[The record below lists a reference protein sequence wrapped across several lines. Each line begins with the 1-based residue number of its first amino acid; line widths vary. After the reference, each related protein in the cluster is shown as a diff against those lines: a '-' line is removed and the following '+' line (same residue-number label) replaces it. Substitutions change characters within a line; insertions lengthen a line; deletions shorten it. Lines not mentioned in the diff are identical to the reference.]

1 MEGNMKAFSFDSV
14 LLDKIKTPSLVAKT
28 SFATLPQVVKLVDTF
43 KTKALKENQ
52 TFYRNIL
59 ESDSEVTARK
69 AYDQFFGT
77 LTRLNAF
84 YTAKYVDV
92 LDENLKQ
99 LKNEGDSRLINV
111 VNDYL
116 KDFNGNDI
124 LMEREMTQFVLDDEI
139 PCSKN
144 ILTSILHFFGD
155 NFYELSEED
164 ARKLLEITTNNQSKI
179 IKRAKAEIIDAD
191 PDDIEVKDL
200 SRTPDIFVGNTSTVS
215 FHKED
220 INKCIEIVKSVRD
233 DLEANLENARLI
245 NKEYKKLLNKVIQ
258 YRNSTKIRVNSDD
271 YIRKIE
277 RIIISMI
284 SEIWTYHLTVYAI
297 KAQYICNNYYQA
309 KGILARISMMA
320 NEEFVDD
327 TVESVAVEST
337 KFLKEE
343 AFKFTKLTDAE
354 ILMNH
359 ITDMKHNDLIMDCC
373 IKEAMILAEGVDVEN
388 RLAALHEG
396 AWDKVKEF
404 FNKIKEF
411 VMNLFDKVANW
422 FDKFFKSN
430 KEYIEKYKDQIDKQT
445 AGFTTVNMPNYK
457 DGLARIQENITP
469 QFDAVINS
477 ATGMGD
483 KDEDVDTAINN
494 FRRTLIKDYKDND
507 EWKES
512 CNDYFKGGK
521 DSDKDYS
528 ANEINIRYLADRV
541 LEIPKIVDG
550 LKKDKTTAEQLFKS
564 LESAIAKAAAQDNQ
578 NVKANANKVQTDAKG
593 TENKAIG
600 STTNTPS
607 SLGTG
612 NNNAGSGPK
621 VGGGTTNTAESI
633 LYLYGDVFTEL
644 EIVQSNTTTSN
655 GNNGSNITSAGN
667 ATIDKVKDG
676 SVGPKVA
683 AKAQKLCNKIAST
696 YSTYYQCKYQMA
708 EKIMS
713 DYMKII
719 KVHVSAYVNANNDA
733 EKAQE
738 NS

>member
-92 LDENLKQ
+92 LDENIKRLN
-99 LKNEGDSRLINV
+99 NEGDSRLINV
-111 VNDYL
+111 VNEYL
-116 KDFNGNDI
+116 KDFNNNDI
-124 LMEREMTQFVLDDEI
+124 LMEREMTQFILDDEI

-200 SRTPDIFVGNTSTVS
+200 SRTPDIFVGETTTKS
-215 FHKED
+215 FHKECVG
-220 INKCIEIVKSVRD
+220 KCIEIVRSVRD
-233 DLEANLENARLI
+233 DLEANLDNARLI

-309 KGILARISMMA
+309 KGVLARISMMA

-327 TVESVAVEST
+327 TVEAVAVEST

-373 IKEAMILAEGVDVEN
+373 IKEAMILAEGVDVEA
-388 RLAALHEG
+388 RLTAVHEG

-404 FNKIKEF
+404 FNKIKTF
-411 VMNLFDKVANW
+411 VMALFDKVSNW

-430 KEYIEKYKDQIDKQT
+430 KDYIEKYKDQIDKPT

-457 DGLARIQENITP
+457 EGLNRIQAAPNIN
-469 QFDAVINS
+469 FNGVINTAS
-477 ATGMGD
+477 GMA
-483 KDEDVDTAINN
+483 ENADVDKVIND
-494 FRRTLIKDYKDND
+494 FRKTIINEYKDD
-507 EWKES
+507 DDWKET

-528 ANEINIRYLADRV
+528 ANEISIRELANQV
-541 LEIPKIVDG
+541 LNIPKIVDN
-550 LKKDKTTAEQLFKS
+550 LKKDKSTSDQMFKS
-564 LESAIAKAAAQDNQ
+564 LESAINKAASQQPAASTN
-578 NVKANANKVQTDAKG
+578 NTD
-593 TENKAIG
+593 
-600 STTNTPS
+600 STNTGS
-607 SLGTG
+607 STSATPAASPAG
-612 NNNAGSGPK
+612 NP
-621 VGGGTTNTAESI
+621 TEST
-633 LYLYGDVFTEL
+633 YLYGDVFSEF
-644 EIVQSNTTTSN
+644 EINQTNAPAPGSTG
-655 GNNGSNITSAGN
+655 GNSASITASGN
-667 ATIDKVKDG
+667 QTIDNVKNGGVD
-676 SVGPKVA
+676 SKTAVN
-683 AKAQKLCNKIAST
+683 AQKIVNRIAST
-696 YSTYYQCKYQMA
+696 YSTYLQCKYQMA

-719 KVHVSAYVNANNDA
+719 KAHVSAYVNANNDS
-733 EKAQE
+733 EKAQQS
-738 NS
+738 N

>member
-92 LDENLKQ
+92 LDDNLKR
-99 LKNEGDSRLINV
+99 LNNEGDSRLINV
-111 VNDYL
+111 VNEYL
-116 KDFNGNDI
+116 KDFNNNDI
-124 LMEREMTQFVLDDEI
+124 LMEREMTQFIFDDEI

-200 SRTPDIFVGNTSTVS
+200 SRTPDIFVGETTTKS
-215 FHKED
+215 FHKECVG
-220 INKCIEIVKSVRD
+220 KCIEIVKSVRD
-233 DLEANLENARLI
+233 DLEVNLDNARLI

-309 KGILARISMMA
+309 KGVLARISMMA

-327 TVESVAVEST
+327 TVEAVAVEST

-373 IKEAMILAEGVDVEN
+373 IKEAMILAEGVDVEA
-388 RLAALHEG
+388 RLTAVHEG

-404 FNKIKEF
+404 FNKIKTF
-411 VMNLFDKVANW
+411 VMNLFTKVENW

-430 KEYIEKYKDQIDKQT
+430 KDYIEKYKDQINKPT
-445 AGFTTVNMPNYK
+445 AGFTTVNMANYK
-457 DGLARIQENITP
+457 DGLVRIQTP
-469 QFDAVINS
+469 KVPNFSAVISDNVMN
-477 ATGMGD
+477 AG
-483 KDEDVDTAINN
+483 EDNAALEKVIDDFRKTLVD
-494 FRRTLIKDYKDND
+494 DYKPGD
-507 EWKES
+507 EWKEA
-512 CNDYFKGGK
+512 CNNFFKGGK
-521 DSDKDYS
+521 DSERDYS
-528 ANEINIRYLADRV
+528 TNEINIVDLSNKV

-550 LKKDKTTAEQLFKS
+550 IKKDKATSDQLYKS
-564 LESAIAKAAAQDNQ
+564 LEAAINRLANATPKTESVYLYNENVFTEDTGAVINNTGSTAPGTTAAQSANSADITKAGNDTIKTV
-578 NVKANANKVQTDAKG
+578 NDKANADKPD
-593 TENKAIG
+593 NKAG
-600 STTNTPS
+600 
-607 SLGTG
+607 
-612 NNNAGSGPK
+612 
-621 VGGGTTNTAESI
+621 
-633 LYLYGDVFTEL
+633 
-644 EIVQSNTTTSN
+644 VQ
-655 GNNGSNITSAGN
+655 
-667 ATIDKVKDG
+667 
-676 SVGPKVA
+676 
-683 AKAQKLCNKIAST
+683 AQKVINKMAST
-696 YSTYYQCKYQMA
+696 MSTYYQCKYQMA

-719 KVHVSAYVNANNDA
+719 KAHVSAYVNANNNA
-733 EKAQE
+733 EKAQQS
-738 NS
+738 N

>member
-92 LDENLKQ
+92 LDENIKRLN
-99 LKNEGDSRLINV
+99 NEGDSRLINV
-111 VNDYL
+111 VNEYL
-116 KDFNGNDI
+116 KDFNNNDI
-124 LMEREMTQFVLDDEI
+124 LMEREMTQFILDDEI

-200 SRTPDIFVGNTSTVS
+200 SRTPDIFVGETTTKS
-215 FHKED
+215 FHKECVG
-220 INKCIEIVKSVRD
+220 KCIEIVKSVRD
-233 DLEANLENARLI
+233 DLEANLDNARLI

-309 KGILARISMMA
+309 KGVLARISMMA

-327 TVESVAVEST
+327 TVEAVAVEST

-404 FNKIKEF
+404 FNKIKTF
-411 VMNLFDKVANW
+411 VMALFDKVSNW

-430 KEYIEKYKDQIDKQT
+430 KDYIEKYKDQIDKPT

-457 DGLARIQENITP
+457 EGLNRIQAAPNIN
-469 QFDAVINS
+469 FNGVINTAS
-477 ATGMGD
+477 GMA
-483 KDEDVDTAINN
+483 ENADVDKVIND
-494 FRRTLIKDYKDND
+494 FRKTIINEYKDD
-507 EWKES
+507 DDWKET
-512 CNDYFKGGK
+512 CNNYFKGGK

-528 ANEINIRYLADRV
+528 ANEISIRELANQV
-541 LEIPKIVDG
+541 LNIPKIVDNI
-550 LKKDKTTAEQLFKS
+550 KKDKSTSDQMFKS
-564 LESAIAKAAAQDNQ
+564 LESAINKAASQQPA
-578 NVKANANKVQTDAKG
+578 A
-593 TENKAIG
+593 
-600 STTNTPS
+600 STTNTDS
-607 SLGTG
+607 
-612 NNNAGSGPK
+612 
-621 VGGGTTNTAESI
+621 TNTEST
-633 LYLYGDVFTEL
+633 YLYGDVFS
-644 EIVQSNTTTSN
+644 EIEINKTNAPTPGAT
-655 GNNGSNITSAGN
+655 GSNSSTITNSGN
-667 ATIDKVKDG
+667 ETIDKVKNGGVD
-676 SVGPKVA
+676 SKTAVN
-683 AKAQKLCNKIAST
+683 AQKIVNRIAST
-696 YSTYYQCKYQMA
+696 YSTYLQCKYQMA

-719 KVHVSAYVNANNDA
+719 KAHVSAYVNANNDS
-733 EKAQE
+733 EKAQQS
-738 NS
+738 N

>member
-92 LDENLKQ
+92 LDDNLKR
-99 LKNEGDSRLINV
+99 LNNEGDSRLINV
-111 VNDYL
+111 VNEYL
-116 KDFNGNDI
+116 KDFNNNDI
-124 LMEREMTQFVLDDEI
+124 LMEREMTQFILDDEI

-200 SRTPDIFVGNTSTVS
+200 SRTPDIFVGETTTKS
-215 FHKED
+215 FHKECVG
-220 INKCIEIVKSVRD
+220 KCIEIVKSVRD
-233 DLEANLENARLI
+233 DLEANLDNARLI

-309 KGILARISMMA
+309 KGVLARISMMA

-327 TVESVAVEST
+327 TVEAVAVEST

-373 IKEAMILAEGVDVEN
+373 IKEAMILAEGVDVEA
-388 RLAALHEG
+388 RLTAVHEG

-404 FNKIKEF
+404 FNKIKTF
-411 VMNLFDKVANW
+411 VMALFDKVSNW

-430 KEYIEKYKDQIDKQT
+430 KDYIEKYKDQIDKPT

-457 DGLARIQENITP
+457 EGLNRIQAAPNINFNGVISTANGMPENA
-469 QFDAVINS
+469 DVDKVINDFRK
-477 ATGMGD
+477 TI
-483 KDEDVDTAINN
+483 INE
-494 FRRTLIKDYKDND
+494 YKDD
-507 EWKES
+507 DDWKET
-512 CNDYFKGGK
+512 CNNYFKGGK

-528 ANEINIRYLADRV
+528 ANEISIRELANQV
-541 LEIPKIVDG
+541 LNIPKIVDNI
-550 LKKDKTTAEQLFKS
+550 KKDKSTSDQMFKS
-564 LESAIAKAAAQDNQ
+564 LESAINKAASQQPA
-578 NVKANANKVQTDAKG
+578 
-593 TENKAIG
+593 
-600 STTNTPS
+600 STPADSSNTSSTPS
-607 SLGTG
+607 APASTPAAAPAQGAQHNST
-612 NNNAGSGPK
+612 
-621 VGGGTTNTAESI
+621 
-633 LYLYGDVFTEL
+633 YLYGDVFS
-644 EIVQSNTTTSN
+644 EIEINKTNAPAAGATGSNSASITAS
-655 GNNGSNITSAGN
+655 GNQTIDNVKNGSV
-667 ATIDKVKDG
+667 D
-676 SVGPKVA
+676 
-683 AKAQKLCNKIAST
+683 AKTAVNAQKIVNRIAST
-696 YSTYYQCKYQMA
+696 YSTYLQCKYQMA

-719 KVHVSAYVNANNDA
+719 KAHVSAYVNANNNS
-733 EKAQE
+733 EKAQQS
-738 NS
+738 N

>member
-233 DLEANLENARLI
+233 DLEANLDNARLI

-297 KAQYICNNYYQA
+297 KAQYICNNYNQA
-309 KGILARISMMA
+309 KGVLARISMMA

-327 TVESVAVEST
+327 TVEAVAVEST

-343 AFKFTKLTDAE
+343 SFKFTKLTDAE

-404 FNKIKEF
+404 FNKIKTF
-411 VMNLFDKVANW
+411 VMNLFDKVSNW

-430 KEYIEKYKDQIDKQT
+430 KEYIEKYKDQIDKPT
-445 AGFTTVNMPNYK
+445 AGFTTVNMPDYAK
-457 DGLARIQENITP
+457 GLERIMKPTTVQFSAVFGKEISTDKENDDIEAAVNTFRKSLLP
-469 QFDAVINS
+469 DDAN
-477 ATGMGD
+477 AYD
-483 KDEDVDTAINN
+483 PAKN
-494 FRRTLIKDYKDND
+494 
-507 EWKES
+507 EWKEA
-512 CNDYFKGGK
+512 CNNYFTGGEN
-521 DSDKDYS
+521 SEKDYS
-528 ANEINIRYLADRV
+528 PQDLNMRTLADRI
-541 LEIPKIVDG
+541 LKIPNLVEN
-550 LKKDKTTAEQLFKS
+550 LKRDKTATENGFKA
-564 LESAIAKAAAQDNQ
+564 LESAINKQVSTLN
-578 NVKANANKVQTDAKG
+578 NPPPANETKQ
-593 TENKAIG
+593 EN
-600 STTNTPS
+600 T
-607 SLGTG
+607 
-612 NNNAGSGPK
+612 
-621 VGGGTTNTAESI
+621 
-633 LYLYGDVFTEL
+633 YLYGDVFAEGPGMTMDTNNAA
-644 EIVQSNTTTSN
+644 SPASPATSTTTT
-655 GNNGSNITSAGN
+655 NGSIADASNSAK
-667 ATIDKVKDG
+667 ATAATQDKKG
-676 SVGPKVA
+676 A
-683 AKAQKLCNKIAST
+683 TNAQKLVNKFAST
-696 YSTYYQCKYQMA
+696 VSTYYQCKYQMA

-719 KVHVSAYVNANNDA
+719 KAHVSAYVNANNDS

>member
-1 MEGNMKAFSFDSV
+1 MEGNMKAFYFDSV
-14 LLDKIKTPSLVAKT
+14 LLDKINTPSLVAKT
-28 SFATLPQVVKLVDTF
+28 SFATLPQVVRLVDTF

-92 LDENLKQ
+92 LDDNLKR
-99 LKNEGDSRLINV
+99 LNNEGDSRLINV
-111 VNDYL
+111 VNEYL

-200 SRTPDIFVGNTSTVS
+200 SRTPDIFVGETTTKS
-215 FHKED
+215 FHKEYVG
-220 INKCIEIVKSVRD
+220 KCIEIVKSVRD
-233 DLEANLENARLI
+233 DLEANLDNARLI

-309 KGILARISMMA
+309 KGVLARISMMA

-327 TVESVAVEST
+327 TVEAVAVEST

-411 VMNLFDKVANW
+411 VMNLFDKVSNW

-430 KEYIEKYKDQIDKQT
+430 KEYIEKYKDQISKPT
-445 AGFTTVNMPNYK
+445 AGFTTVNMPNYEE
-457 DGLARIQENITP
+457 GLKRIQAPTNIN
-469 QFDAVINS
+469 FSGVISTASNMNEDS
-477 ATGMGD
+477 
-483 KDEDVDTAINN
+483 DVDEVINN
-494 FRRTLIKDYKDND
+494 FRKTIIPDYNPND
-507 EWKES
+507 EWKET
-512 CNDYFKGGK
+512 CNNYFQGGK

-528 ANEINIRYLADRV
+528 ANEISISAYADQV
-541 LEIPKIVDG
+541 LSIPKIVDNI
-550 LKKDKTTAEQLFKS
+550 KKDRATADQLFKS
-564 LESAIAKAAAQDNQ
+564 LDSAINKAASQQPQQQTAEKSAEAGAKPADSGAQAQ
-578 NVKANANKVQTDAKG
+578 GANPTDAGG
-593 TENKAIG
+593 TPNF
-600 STTNTPS
+600 
-607 SLGTG
+607 
-612 NNNAGSGPK
+612 AGSK
-621 VGGGTTNTAESI
+621 
-633 LYLYGDVFTEL
+633 
-644 EIVQSNTTTSN
+644 
-655 GNNGSNITSAGN
+655 
-667 ATIDKVKDG
+667 K
-676 SVGPKVA
+676 
-683 AKAQKLCNKIAST
+683 
-696 YSTYYQCKYQMA
+696 
-708 EKIMS
+708 
-713 DYMKII
+713 
-719 KVHVSAYVNANNDA
+719 
-733 EKAQE
+733 
-738 NS
+738 

>member
-59 ESDSEVTARK
+59 ESDSEVTVRK

-92 LDENLKQ
+92 LDDNLKR
-99 LKNEGDSRLINV
+99 LNNEGDSRLINV
-111 VNDYL
+111 VNEYL
-116 KDFNGNDI
+116 KDFNNNDI

-200 SRTPDIFVGNTSTVS
+200 SRTPDIFVGETTTKS
-215 FHKED
+215 FHKECVG
-220 INKCIEIVKSVRD
+220 KCIEIVKSVRD
-233 DLEANLENARLI
+233 DLEANLDNARLI

-327 TVESVAVEST
+327 TVEAVAVEST

-373 IKEAMILAEGVDVEN
+373 IKEAMILAEGVDVEA
-388 RLAALHEG
+388 RLTAVHEG

-404 FNKIKEF
+404 FNKIKTF
-411 VMNLFDKVANW
+411 VMALFDKVSNW

-430 KEYIEKYKDQIDKQT
+430 KDYIEKYKDQIDKPT

-457 DGLARIQENITP
+457 EGLNRIQAAPNINFNGVISTANGMPENA
-469 QFDAVINS
+469 DVDKVINDFRK
-477 ATGMGD
+477 TI
-483 KDEDVDTAINN
+483 INE
-494 FRRTLIKDYKDND
+494 YKDD
-507 EWKES
+507 DDWKET
-512 CNDYFKGGK
+512 CNNYFKGGK

-528 ANEINIRYLADRV
+528 ANEISIRELANQV
-541 LEIPKIVDG
+541 LNIPKIVDNI
-550 LKKDKTTAEQLFKS
+550 KKDKSTSDQMFKS
-564 LESAIAKAAAQDNQ
+564 LESAINKAASQQPA
-578 NVKANANKVQTDAKG
+578 
-593 TENKAIG
+593 
-600 STTNTPS
+600 STPADSSNTSSTPS
-607 SLGTG
+607 APTSTPAAPAAPAQGAQHNST
-612 NNNAGSGPK
+612 
-621 VGGGTTNTAESI
+621 
-633 LYLYGDVFTEL
+633 YLYGDVFS
-644 EIVQSNTTTSN
+644 EIEINKTNAPAAGAT
-655 GNNGSNITSAGN
+655 GSNSASITASGN
-667 ATIDKVKDG
+667 QTIDNVKNGGVD
-676 SVGPKVA
+676 
-683 AKAQKLCNKIAST
+683 AKTAVNAQKIVNRIAST
-696 YSTYYQCKYQMA
+696 YSTYLQCKYQMA

-719 KVHVSAYVNANNDA
+719 KAHVSAYVNANNNS
-733 EKAQE
+733 EKAQQS
-738 NS
+738 N

>member
-92 LDENLKQ
+92 LDDNLKR
-99 LKNEGDSRLINV
+99 LNNEGDSRLINV
-111 VNDYL
+111 VNEYL

-233 DLEANLENARLI
+233 DLEANLDNARLI

-297 KAQYICNNYYQA
+297 KAQYICNNYNQA
-309 KGILARISMMA
+309 KGVLASISMMA

-327 TVESVAVEST
+327 TVEAVAVEST

-343 AFKFTKLTDAE
+343 SFKFTKLTDAE

-411 VMNLFDKVANW
+411 VMNLFDKVSNW

-430 KEYIEKYKDQIDKQT
+430 KEYIEKYKDQISKPT

-457 DGLARIQENITP
+457 EGLNRIQTPPNI
-469 QFDAVINS
+469 QFDAVINT
-477 ATGMGD
+477 ATKM
-483 KDEDVDTAINN
+483 EENSDVDQVINN
-494 FRRTLIKDYKDND
+494 FRKGIISDYKDTD
-507 EWKES
+507 EWKET
-512 CNDYFKGGK
+512 CNEYFQGGK

-528 ANEINIRYLADRV
+528 ANEISVSALAEQV
-541 LEIPKIVDG
+541 LAIPKIVDNI
-550 LKKDKTTAEQLFKS
+550 KKDKATSDKLFKS
-564 LESAIAKAAAQDNQ
+564 LDSAINKAASQQPASTN
-578 NVKANANKVQTDAKG
+578 NTSTDSSN
-593 TENKAIG
+593 TG
-600 STTNTPS
+600 SNTPATPAAS
-607 SLGTG
+607 P
-612 NNNAGSGPK
+612 ADK
-621 VGGGTTNTAESI
+621 VEST
-633 LYLYGDVFTEL
+633 YLYGDVFSEFEL
-644 EIVQSNTTTSN
+644 NQTNAPAPGTT
-655 GNNGSNITSAGN
+655 GSNSAAITAAGN
-667 ATIDKVKDG
+667 KTIDNVKNGGVD
-676 SVGPKVA
+676 SKTAVN
-683 AKAQKLCNKIAST
+683 AQKIVNRIAST
-696 YSTYYQCKYQMA
+696 YSTYLQCKYQTA

-719 KVHVSAYVNANNDA
+719 KAHVSAYVNANNDA

>member
-28 SFATLPQVVKLVDTF
+28 SFATLPQVVRLVDTF

-220 INKCIEIVKSVRD
+220 INKCIETVKSVRD
-233 DLEANLENARLI
+233 DLEANLDNARLI

-309 KGILARISMMA
+309 KGVLARISMMA

-327 TVESVAVEST
+327 TVEAVAVEST

-404 FNKIKEF
+404 FNKIKTF
-411 VMNLFDKVANW
+411 VMNLFDKVSNW

-430 KEYIEKYKDQIDKQT
+430 KEYIEKYKDQISKPT

-457 DGLARIQENITP
+457 EGLNRIQTPPNI
-469 QFDAVINS
+469 QFDAVINT
-477 ATGMGD
+477 ATKM
-483 KDEDVDTAINN
+483 EENSDVDQVINN
-494 FRRTLIKDYKDND
+494 FRKGIISDYKDTD
-507 EWKES
+507 EWKET
-512 CNDYFKGGK
+512 CNDYFQGGK

-528 ANEINIRYLADRV
+528 ANEISVSALAEQV
-541 LEIPKIVDG
+541 LAIPKIVDNI
-550 LKKDKTTAEQLFKS
+550 KKDKATSDKLFKS
-564 LESAIAKAAAQDNQ
+564 LDSAINKAASQQPA
-578 NVKANANKVQTDAKG
+578 A
-593 TENKAIG
+593 
-600 STTNTPS
+600 STTNTDSNSTSNTESNNSATPAAS
-607 SLGTG
+607 PAG
-612 NNNAGSGPK
+612 NP
-621 VGGGTTNTAESI
+621 TEST
-633 LYLYGDVFTEL
+633 YLYGDVFS
-644 EIVQSNTTTSN
+644 EIEINKTNAPAPGTT
-655 GNNGSNITSAGN
+655 GSNSAAITAAGN
-667 ATIDKVKDG
+667 KTIDNVKNGGVD
-676 SVGPKVA
+676 SKTAVN
-683 AKAQKLCNKIAST
+683 AQKIVNRIAST
-696 YSTYYQCKYQMA
+696 YSTYLQCKYQTA

-719 KVHVSAYVNANNDA
+719 KAHVSAYVNANNDA

>member
-92 LDENLKQ
+92 LDENLKR
-99 LKNEGDSRLINV
+99 LNNEGDSRLINV
-111 VNDYL
+111 VNEYL
-116 KDFNGNDI
+116 KDFNNNDI
-124 LMEREMTQFVLDDEI
+124 LMEREMTQFILDDEI

-200 SRTPDIFVGNTSTVS
+200 SRTPDIFVGETTTKS
-215 FHKED
+215 FHKECVG
-220 INKCIEIVKSVRD
+220 KCIEIVKSVRD
-233 DLEANLENARLI
+233 DLEANLDNARLI

-309 KGILARISMMA
+309 KGVLARISMMA

-327 TVESVAVEST
+327 TVEAVAVEST

-373 IKEAMILAEGVDVEN
+373 IKEAMILAEGVDVEA
-388 RLAALHEG
+388 RLTAVHEG

-404 FNKIKEF
+404 FNKIKTF
-411 VMNLFDKVANW
+411 VMNLFIKVENW

-430 KEYIEKYKDQIDKQT
+430 KDYIEKYKDQINKPT
-445 AGFTTVNMPNYK
+445 AGFTTVNMANYK
-457 DGLARIQENITP
+457 DGLVRIQTP
-469 QFDAVINS
+469 KVPNFNAVISDNVMN
-477 ATGMGD
+477 AG
-483 KDEDVDTAINN
+483 EDNAALEKVIDDFRKTLVD
-494 FRRTLIKDYKDND
+494 DYKPGD
-507 EWKES
+507 EWKEA
-512 CNDYFKGGK
+512 CNNFFKGGK
-521 DSDKDYS
+521 DSERDYS
-528 ANEINIRYLADRV
+528 TNEINIVDLSNKV

-550 LKKDKTTAEQLFKS
+550 IKKDKATSDQLYKS
-564 LESAIAKAAAQDNQ
+564 LEAAINRLANATPKTESVYLYNENVFTEDTGAVINNTGSTAPGTTAAQSANSADITKAGNDTIKTI
-578 NVKANANKVQTDAKG
+578 NDKANADKPD
-593 TENKAIG
+593 NKAG
-600 STTNTPS
+600 
-607 SLGTG
+607 
-612 NNNAGSGPK
+612 
-621 VGGGTTNTAESI
+621 
-633 LYLYGDVFTEL
+633 
-644 EIVQSNTTTSN
+644 VQ
-655 GNNGSNITSAGN
+655 
-667 ATIDKVKDG
+667 
-676 SVGPKVA
+676 
-683 AKAQKLCNKIAST
+683 AQKVINKMAST
-696 YSTYYQCKYQMA
+696 VSTYYQCKYQMA

-719 KVHVSAYVNANNDA
+719 KAHVSAYVNANNDS
-733 EKAQE
+733 EKAQQS
-738 NS
+738 N

>member
-28 SFATLPQVVKLVDTF
+28 SFATLPQVVRLVDTF

-92 LDENLKQ
+92 LDDNLKR
-99 LKNEGDSRLINV
+99 LNNEGDSRLINV
-111 VNDYL
+111 VNEYL
-116 KDFNGNDI
+116 KDFNNNDI

-200 SRTPDIFVGNTSTVS
+200 SRTPDIFVGETTTKS
-215 FHKED
+215 FHKECVG
-220 INKCIEIVKSVRD
+220 KCIEIVRSVRD
-233 DLEANLENARLI
+233 DLEANLDNARLI

-309 KGILARISMMA
+309 KGVLARISMMA

-327 TVESVAVEST
+327 TVEAVAVEST

-404 FNKIKEF
+404 FNKIKTF
-411 VMNLFDKVANW
+411 VMALFDKVSNW

-430 KEYIEKYKDQIDKQT
+430 KDYIEKYKDQIDKPT

-457 DGLARIQENITP
+457 EGLNRIQAAPNINFNGVISTANGMPENA
-469 QFDAVINS
+469 DVDKVINDFRK
-477 ATGMGD
+477 TI
-483 KDEDVDTAINN
+483 INE
-494 FRRTLIKDYKDND
+494 YKDD
-507 EWKES
+507 DDWKET
-512 CNDYFKGGK
+512 CNNYFKGGK

-528 ANEINIRYLADRV
+528 ANEISIRELANQV
-541 LEIPKIVDG
+541 LNIPKIVDNI
-550 LKKDKTTAEQLFKS
+550 KKDKSTSDQMFKS
-564 LESAIAKAAAQDNQ
+564 LESAINKAASQQPASSTP
-578 NVKANANKVQTDAKG
+578 AP
-593 TENKAIG
+593 TETKE
-600 STTNTPS
+600 ST
-607 SLGTG
+607 
-612 NNNAGSGPK
+612 
-621 VGGGTTNTAESI
+621 
-633 LYLYGDVFTEL
+633 YLYGDVFSEFEL
-644 EIVQSNTTTSN
+644 NQTNAPAPGAT
-655 GNNGSNITSAGN
+655 GSNSASITASGN
-667 ATIDKVKDG
+667 QTIDNVKNGGVD
-676 SVGPKVA
+676 SKTAVN
-683 AKAQKLCNKIAST
+683 AQKIVNRIAST
-696 YSTYYQCKYQMA
+696 YSTYLQCKYQMA

-719 KVHVSAYVNANNDA
+719 KAHVSAYVNANNNS
-733 EKAQE
+733 EKAQQS
-738 NS
+738 N

>member
-28 SFATLPQVVKLVDTF
+28 SFATLPQVVRLVDTF

-92 LDENLKQ
+92 LDENLKR
-99 LKNEGDSRLINV
+99 LNNEGDSRLINV
-111 VNDYL
+111 VNEYL
-116 KDFNGNDI
+116 KDFNNNDI
-124 LMEREMTQFVLDDEI
+124 LMEREMTQFILDDEI

-200 SRTPDIFVGNTSTVS
+200 SRTPDIFVGETTTRS
-215 FHKED
+215 FHKECVG
-220 INKCIEIVKSVRD
+220 KCIEIVKSVRD
-233 DLEANLENARLI
+233 DLEANLDNARLI

-309 KGILARISMMA
+309 KGVLARISMMA

-327 TVESVAVEST
+327 TVEAVAVEST

-373 IKEAMILAEGVDVEN
+373 IKEAMILAEGVDVEA
-388 RLAALHEG
+388 RLTAVHEG

-404 FNKIKEF
+404 FNKIKTF
-411 VMNLFDKVANW
+411 VMALFDKVSNW

-430 KEYIEKYKDQIDKQT
+430 KDYIEKYKDQIDKPT

-457 DGLARIQENITP
+457 EGLNRIQAAPNINFNGVISTANGMPENA
-469 QFDAVINS
+469 DVDKVINDFRK
-477 ATGMGD
+477 TI
-483 KDEDVDTAINN
+483 INE
-494 FRRTLIKDYKDND
+494 YKDD
-507 EWKES
+507 DDWKET
-512 CNDYFKGGK
+512 CNNYFKGGK

-528 ANEINIRYLADRV
+528 ANEISIRELANQV
-541 LEIPKIVDG
+541 LNIPKIVDNI
-550 LKKDKTTAEQLFKS
+550 KKDKSTSDQLFKS
-564 LESAIAKAAAQDNQ
+564 LESAINKAASQQPA
-578 NVKANANKVQTDAKG
+578 A
-593 TENKAIG
+593 
-600 STTNTPS
+600 STTPADSANTSSTTSTPS
-607 SLGTG
+607 TPAASPAQGAQHNST
-612 NNNAGSGPK
+612 
-621 VGGGTTNTAESI
+621 
-633 LYLYGDVFTEL
+633 YLYGDVFS
-644 EIVQSNTTTSN
+644 EIEINKTNAPAAGAT
-655 GNNGSNITSAGN
+655 GSNSASITASGN
-667 ATIDKVKDG
+667 QTIDNVKNGGVD
-676 SVGPKVA
+676 SKTAVN
-683 AKAQKLCNKIAST
+683 AQKIVNRIAST
-696 YSTYYQCKYQMA
+696 YSTYMQCKYQMA

-719 KVHVSAYVNANNDA
+719 KAHVSAYVNANNDS
-733 EKAQE
+733 EKAQQA
-738 NS
+738 N

>member
-92 LDENLKQ
+92 LDDNLKR
-99 LKNEGDSRLINV
+99 LNNEGDSRLINV
-111 VNDYL
+111 VNEYL
-116 KDFNGNDI
+116 KDFNNNDI

-200 SRTPDIFVGNTSTVS
+200 SRTPDIFVGETTTKS
-215 FHKED
+215 FHKECVG
-220 INKCIEIVKSVRD
+220 KCIEIVKSVRD
-233 DLEANLENARLI
+233 DLEANLDNARLI

-309 KGILARISMMA
+309 KGVLARISMMA

-327 TVESVAVEST
+327 TVEAVAVEST

-373 IKEAMILAEGVDVEN
+373 IKEAMILAEGVDVEA
-388 RLAALHEG
+388 RLTAVHEG

-404 FNKIKEF
+404 FNKIKTF
-411 VMNLFDKVANW
+411 VMALFDKVSNW

-430 KEYIEKYKDQIDKQT
+430 KDYIEKYKDQIDKPT

-457 DGLARIQENITP
+457 EGLNRIQAAPNINFNGVISTANGMPENA
-469 QFDAVINS
+469 DVDKVINDFRK
-477 ATGMGD
+477 TI
-483 KDEDVDTAINN
+483 INE
-494 FRRTLIKDYKDND
+494 YKDD
-507 EWKES
+507 DDWKET
-512 CNDYFKGGK
+512 CNNYFKGGK

-528 ANEINIRYLADRV
+528 ANEISIRELANQV
-541 LEIPKIVDG
+541 LNIPKIVDNI
-550 LKKDKTTAEQLFKS
+550 KKDKSTSDQMFKS
-564 LESAIAKAAAQDNQ
+564 LESAINKAASQQPA
-578 NVKANANKVQTDAKG
+578 A
-593 TENKAIG
+593 
-600 STTNTPS
+600 STTPADS
-607 SLGTG
+607 
-612 NNNAGSGPK
+612 
-621 VGGGTTNTAESI
+621 TNTSSTPGAPASTPAAPAAAPAQGTQHNST
-633 LYLYGDVFTEL
+633 YLYGDVFS
-644 EIVQSNTTTSN
+644 EIEINKTNAPAAGAT
-655 GNNGSNITSAGN
+655 GSNSASITASGN
-667 ATIDKVKDG
+667 QTIDNVKNGGVD
-676 SVGPKVA
+676 
-683 AKAQKLCNKIAST
+683 AKTAVNAQKIVNRIAST
-696 YSTYYQCKYQMA
+696 YSTYMQCKYQMA

-719 KVHVSAYVNANNDA
+719 KAHVSAYVNANNDS
-733 EKAQE
+733 EKAQQS
-738 NS
+738 N

>member
-1 MEGNMKAFSFDSV
+1 
-14 LLDKIKTPSLVAKT
+14 LRIKTPSLVAKT
-28 SFATLPQVVKLVDTF
+28 SFATLPQVVRLVDTF

-92 LDENLKQ
+92 LDDNLKR
-99 LKNEGDSRLINV
+99 LNNEGDSRLINV
-111 VNDYL
+111 VNEYL
-116 KDFNGNDI
+116 KDFNNNDI
-124 LMEREMTQFVLDDEI
+124 LMEREMTQFILDDEI

-233 DLEANLENARLI
+233 DLEVNLDNARLI

-327 TVESVAVEST
+327 TVEAVAVEST

-373 IKEAMILAEGVDVEN
+373 IKEAMILAEGIDVEN

-404 FNKIKEF
+404 FNKIKTF
-411 VMNLFDKVANW
+411 VMNLFTKVENW

-430 KEYIEKYKDQIDKQT
+430 KEYIEKYKDQINKPT
-445 AGFTTVNMPNYK
+445 AGFTTVNMANYK
-457 DGLARIQENITP
+457 DGLVRIQTP
-469 QFDAVINS
+469 KVPNFSAVISDNVLN
-477 ATGMGD
+477 AG
-483 KDEDVDTAINN
+483 EDNAALEKVIDDFRKTLVD
-494 FRRTLIKDYKDND
+494 DYKPGD
-507 EWKES
+507 EWKEA
-512 CNDYFKGGK
+512 CNNFFKGGK
-521 DSDKDYS
+521 DSERDYS
-528 ANEINIRYLADRV
+528 TNEINIVDLSNKV

-550 LKKDKTTAEQLFKS
+550 IKKDKATSDQLYKS
-564 LESAIAKAAAQDNQ
+564 LEAAINRLANATPKTESAYLYNENAFTEDTGAVLNTTGNTAPGTTAAQSANSADITKAGNDAIKTV
-578 NVKANANKVQTDAKG
+578 NDKANADKPD
-593 TENKAIG
+593 NKAG
-600 STTNTPS
+600 
-607 SLGTG
+607 
-612 NNNAGSGPK
+612 
-621 VGGGTTNTAESI
+621 
-633 LYLYGDVFTEL
+633 
-644 EIVQSNTTTSN
+644 VQ
-655 GNNGSNITSAGN
+655 
-667 ATIDKVKDG
+667 
-676 SVGPKVA
+676 
-683 AKAQKLCNKIAST
+683 AQKVINKMAST
-696 YSTYYQCKYQMA
+696 MSTYYQCKYQMA

-719 KVHVSAYVNANNDA
+719 KAHVSAYVNANNNA

-738 NS
+738 NN

>member
-84 YTAKYVDV
+84 YTAKYVDI
-92 LDENLKQ
+92 LDENIKRLN
-99 LKNEGDSRLINV
+99 NEGDSRLINV
-111 VNDYL
+111 VNEYL
-116 KDFNGNDI
+116 KDFNNNDI

-200 SRTPDIFVGNTSTVS
+200 SRTPDIFVGETTTKS
-215 FHKED
+215 FHKECVG
-220 INKCIEIVKSVRD
+220 KCIEIVRSVRD
-233 DLEANLENARLI
+233 DLEANLDNARLI

-309 KGILARISMMA
+309 KGVLARISMMA

-327 TVESVAVEST
+327 TIEAVAVEST

-373 IKEAMILAEGVDVEN
+373 IKEAMILAEGVDVES

-404 FNKIKEF
+404 FNKIKTF
-411 VMNLFDKVANW
+411 VMNLFTKVENW

-430 KEYIEKYKDQIDKQT
+430 KDYIEKYKDQINKPT
-445 AGFTTVNMPNYK
+445 AGFTTVNMANYK
-457 DGLARIQENITP
+457 DGLVRIQTP
-469 QFDAVINS
+469 KVPNFNAVISDNVMN
-477 ATGMGD
+477 AG
-483 KDEDVDTAINN
+483 EDNAALEKVIDDFRKTLVD
-494 FRRTLIKDYKDND
+494 DYKPGD
-507 EWKES
+507 EWKEA
-512 CNDYFKGGK
+512 CNNFFKGGK
-521 DSDKDYS
+521 DSERDYS
-528 ANEINIRYLADRV
+528 TNEINIVDLSNKV

-550 LKKDKTTAEQLFKS
+550 IKKDKATSDQLYKS
-564 LESAIAKAAAQDNQ
+564 LETAINRLANATPKTESVYLYNENAFTEDTGAVINNTGSTAPGTTAAQSANSADITKAGNDTIKTV
-578 NVKANANKVQTDAKG
+578 NDKANADKPD
-593 TENKAIG
+593 NKAG
-600 STTNTPS
+600 
-607 SLGTG
+607 
-612 NNNAGSGPK
+612 
-621 VGGGTTNTAESI
+621 
-633 LYLYGDVFTEL
+633 
-644 EIVQSNTTTSN
+644 VQ
-655 GNNGSNITSAGN
+655 
-667 ATIDKVKDG
+667 
-676 SVGPKVA
+676 
-683 AKAQKLCNKIAST
+683 AQKVINKMAST
-696 YSTYYQCKYQMA
+696 MSTYYQCKYQMA

-719 KVHVSAYVNANNDA
+719 KAHVSAYVNANNNA

>member
-1 MEGNMKAFSFDSV
+1 MEGNMKAFSFDSI

-92 LDENLKQ
+92 LDDNLKR
-99 LKNEGDSRLINV
+99 LNNEGDSRLINV
-111 VNDYL
+111 VNEYL
-116 KDFNGNDI
+116 KDFNNNDI
-124 LMEREMTQFVLDDEI
+124 LMEREMTQFKLDDEI

-200 SRTPDIFVGNTSTVS
+200 SRTPDIFVGETTTRS
-215 FHKED
+215 FHKECVG
-220 INKCIEIVKSVRD
+220 KCIEIVKSVRD
-233 DLEANLENARLI
+233 DLEANLDNARLI

-309 KGILARISMMA
+309 KGVLARISMMA

-327 TVESVAVEST
+327 TVEAVAVEST

-404 FNKIKEF
+404 FNKIKTF
-411 VMNLFDKVANW
+411 VMNLFTKVENW

-430 KEYIEKYKDQIDKQT
+430 KEYIEKYKDQINKPT
-445 AGFTTVNMPNYK
+445 AGFTTVNMANYK
-457 DGLARIQENITP
+457 DGLVRIQTP
-469 QFDAVINS
+469 KVPNFSAVISDNVLN
-477 ATGMGD
+477 AG
-483 KDEDVDTAINN
+483 EDNAALEKVIDDFRKTLVD
-494 FRRTLIKDYKDND
+494 DYKPGD
-507 EWKES
+507 EWKEA
-512 CNDYFKGGK
+512 CNNFFKGGK
-521 DSDKDYS
+521 DSERDYS
-528 ANEINIRYLADRV
+528 TNEINIVDLSNKV

-550 LKKDKTTAEQLFKS
+550 IKKDKATSDQLYKS
-564 LESAIAKAAAQDNQ
+564 LETAINRLANAAPKTESAYLYNDNAFTEDTGAVLNTTGNTAPGTTAAQSANSADITKAGNDAIKTV
-578 NVKANANKVQTDAKG
+578 NDKANADKPD
-593 TENKAIG
+593 NKAG
-600 STTNTPS
+600 
-607 SLGTG
+607 
-612 NNNAGSGPK
+612 
-621 VGGGTTNTAESI
+621 
-633 LYLYGDVFTEL
+633 
-644 EIVQSNTTTSN
+644 VQ
-655 GNNGSNITSAGN
+655 
-667 ATIDKVKDG
+667 
-676 SVGPKVA
+676 
-683 AKAQKLCNKIAST
+683 AQKVINKMAST
-696 YSTYYQCKYQMA
+696 MSTYYQCKYQMA

-719 KVHVSAYVNANNDA
+719 KAHVSAYVNANNNA

-738 NS
+738 NN

>member
-28 SFATLPQVVKLVDTF
+28 SFATLPQVVRLVDTF

-92 LDENLKQ
+92 LDDNIKRLN
-99 LKNEGDSRLINV
+99 NEGDSRLINV
-111 VNDYL
+111 VNEYL
-116 KDFNGNDI
+116 KDFNNNDI
-124 LMEREMTQFVLDDEI
+124 LMEREMTQFILDDEI

-200 SRTPDIFVGNTSTVS
+200 SRTPDIFVGETTTKS
-215 FHKED
+215 FHKECVG
-220 INKCIEIVKSVRD
+220 KCIEIVKSVRD
-233 DLEANLENARLI
+233 DLEANLDNARLI

-309 KGILARISMMA
+309 KGVLARISMMA

-327 TVESVAVEST
+327 TVEAVAVEST

-373 IKEAMILAEGVDVEN
+373 IKEAMILAEGVDVEA
-388 RLAALHEG
+388 RLTAVHEG

-404 FNKIKEF
+404 FNKIKTF
-411 VMNLFDKVANW
+411 VMALFDKVSNW

-430 KEYIEKYKDQIDKQT
+430 KDYIEKYKDQIDKPT

-457 DGLARIQENITP
+457 EGLNRIQAAPNINFNGVISTANGMPENA
-469 QFDAVINS
+469 DVDKVINDFRK
-477 ATGMGD
+477 TI
-483 KDEDVDTAINN
+483 INE
-494 FRRTLIKDYKDND
+494 YKDD
-507 EWKES
+507 DDWKET
-512 CNDYFKGGK
+512 CNNYFKGGK

-528 ANEINIRYLADRV
+528 ANEISIRELANQV
-541 LEIPKIVDG
+541 LNIPKIVDNI
-550 LKKDKTTAEQLFKS
+550 KKDKSTSDQMFKS
-564 LESAIAKAAAQDNQ
+564 LESAINKAASQQPASTPADSSN
-578 NVKANANKVQTDAKG
+578 TS
-593 TENKAIG
+593 
-600 STTNTPS
+600 STTSAPASTPAAPAAAPAQGAQHNS
-607 SLGTG
+607 T
-612 NNNAGSGPK
+612 
-621 VGGGTTNTAESI
+621 
-633 LYLYGDVFTEL
+633 YLYGDVFS
-644 EIVQSNTTTSN
+644 EIEINKTNAPAAGAT
-655 GNNGSNITSAGN
+655 GSNSSAITNAGN
-667 ATIDKVKDG
+667 QTIDNVKNGGVD
-676 SVGPKVA
+676 SKTAVN
-683 AKAQKLCNKIAST
+683 AQKIVNRIAST
-696 YSTYYQCKYQMA
+696 YSTYMQCKYQMA

-719 KVHVSAYVNANNDA
+719 KAHVSAYVNANNDS
-733 EKAQE
+733 EKAQQA
-738 NS
+738 N

>member
-1 MEGNMKAFSFDSV
+1 MEGNMKAFSFDSI

-28 SFATLPQVVKLVDTF
+28 SFATLPQVVRLVDTF

-59 ESDSEVTARK
+59 ESDSEITARK

-92 LDENLKQ
+92 LDDNLKR
-99 LKNEGDSRLINV
+99 LNNEGDSRLINV
-111 VNDYL
+111 VNEYL
-116 KDFNGNDI
+116 KDFNNNDI
-124 LMEREMTQFVLDDEI
+124 LMEREMTQFILDDEI

-200 SRTPDIFVGNTSTVS
+200 SRTPDIFVGETTTRS
-215 FHKED
+215 FHKECVG
-220 INKCIEIVKSVRD
+220 KCIEIVKSVRD
-233 DLEANLENARLI
+233 DLEANLDNARLI

-309 KGILARISMMA
+309 KGVLARISMMA

-327 TVESVAVEST
+327 TVEAVAVEST

-388 RLAALHEG
+388 RLAAIHEG

-404 FNKIKEF
+404 FNKIKTF
-411 VMNLFDKVANW
+411 VMALFDKVSNW

-430 KEYIEKYKDQIDKQT
+430 KDYIEKYKDQIDKPT

-457 DGLARIQENITP
+457 EGLNRIQAAPNINFNGVISTANGMPENA
-469 QFDAVINS
+469 DVDKVINDFRK
-477 ATGMGD
+477 TI
-483 KDEDVDTAINN
+483 INE
-494 FRRTLIKDYKDND
+494 YKDD
-507 EWKES
+507 DDWKET
-512 CNDYFKGGK
+512 CNNYFKGGK

-528 ANEINIRYLADRV
+528 ANEISIRELANQV
-541 LEIPKIVDG
+541 LNIPKIVDNI
-550 LKKDKTTAEQLFKS
+550 KKDKSTSDQLFKS
-564 LESAIAKAAAQDNQ
+564 LESAINKAASQQPA
-578 NVKANANKVQTDAKG
+578 A
-593 TENKAIG
+593 
-600 STTNTPS
+600 STTPADSTNTSSTTSTPS
-607 SLGTG
+607 TPAAAPAQGAQHNST
-612 NNNAGSGPK
+612 
-621 VGGGTTNTAESI
+621 
-633 LYLYGDVFTEL
+633 YLYGDVFS
-644 EIVQSNTTTSN
+644 EIEINKTNAPAAGAT
-655 GNNGSNITSAGN
+655 GSNSASITASGN
-667 ATIDKVKDG
+667 QAIDNVKNGGVD
-676 SVGPKVA
+676 SKTAVN
-683 AKAQKLCNKIAST
+683 AQKIVNRIAST
-696 YSTYYQCKYQMA
+696 YSTYMQCKYQMA

-719 KVHVSAYVNANNDA
+719 KAHVSAYVNANNDS
-733 EKAQE
+733 EKAQQA
-738 NS
+738 N